1 MSTNIPNPKI
11 LILGGFGRVGMAAAQ
26 YLLSLTDV
34 TLTLASRHPKR
45 LPIPLST
52 SESSQITVLKLDIK
66 NVEALQE
73 ACRQHDLVISCVGP
87 SGLIGNTVAQ
97 TCKEVETPLI
107 DAGGYDPLLSS
118 LEADEFTQP
127 THVPLII
134 NVGLLPGLSGLYPQ
148 HLINTLLSE
157 HTITGIDIYYV
168 GRDNWSYNSAW
179 DIISSLGDFGKDHGF
194 CYLENNQLKRQSF
207 FKASKKVR
215 FPAPIGTAST
225 MLIYSEEIIRL
236 ARQNNIS
243 NVNVYGAN
251 IGPRAA
257 LICAIAKIFGLY
269 RTEKGIA
276 RGARWLVKASQ
287 KDMQKLQPTYGIK
300 VDVHDKSGDTTSSE
314 LLLSDTYQATGT
326 IIGITA
332 KAVINGRHN
341 GPGVFMLH
349 EAIKHPDFMTELA
362 QSGVI
367 TYPATTFHQPSPQEA
382 SAS

>member
-1 MSTNIPNPKI
+1 MTTNIPNPKV
-11 LILGGFGRVGMAAAQ
+11 LILGGFGRVGMATAQ

-34 TLTLASRHPKR
+34 ALTLASRHPKR
-45 LPIPLST
+45 LPIPLTISG
-52 SESSQITVLKLDIK
+52 SSQINSLKLDIK
-66 NVEALQE
+66 NTEALQT

-107 DAGGYDPLLSS
+107 DAGGYDPLLSR
-118 LEADEFTQP
+118 LEADESSQP
-127 THVPLII
+127 TQVPLII
-134 NVGLLPGLSGLYPQ
+134 NVGLLPGLSGIYPQ
-148 HLINTLLSE
+148 HLLNTLPGD
-157 HTITGIDIYYV
+157 HTVTGIDIYYV
-168 GRDNWSYNSAW
+168 GRDTWSYNSAW

-194 CYLENNQLKRQSF
+194 CYLENNQLKRQPF
-207 FKASKKVR
+207 FKASKKVS

-225 MLIYSEEIIRL
+225 MLIYSEEIMRL
-236 ARQNNIS
+236 ARKNNIS

-257 LICAIAKIFGLY
+257 LICAIAKVFGLY
-269 RTEKGIA
+269 RTENGIA
-276 RGARWLVKASQ
+276 RGARWLVNASQ
-287 KDMQKLQPTYGIK
+287 KDMQKLQPAYGIR
-300 VDVHDKSGDTTSSE
+300 VDVHGQNGHTSSGD

-326 IIGITA
+326 VIGITA

-349 EAIKHPDFMTELA
+349 EAINHSDFMTELA

-367 TYPATTFHQPSPQEA
+367 AYPAMTDHQPSTQET